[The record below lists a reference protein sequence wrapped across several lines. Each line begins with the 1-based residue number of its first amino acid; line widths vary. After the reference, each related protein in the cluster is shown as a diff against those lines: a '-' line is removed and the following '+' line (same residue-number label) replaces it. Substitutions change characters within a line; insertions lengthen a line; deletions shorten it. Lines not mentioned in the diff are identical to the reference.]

1 VCFDNAYYSYDREK
15 CIAVPLNPL
24 PPIDSSTTSTTSTST
39 TTTRKTPTSDYF
51 PSDNGYCRE
60 RYNELTKYDAITQP
74 FGYCGDEAIW
84 SDNYKWWSWTEPD
97 NETFKYCRKPATA
110 LIRLNTNKLI
120 YGIVSYGS
128 NEGLIT
134 RINLKRE
141 TTYGAYE
148 TVGQF
153 DLDST
158 SPESRRCFGTPFQ
171 AGSML
176 VEIEAYEGRFEF
188 NFNLLVQN

>member
-1 VCFDNAYYSYDREK
+1 MM
-15 CIAVPLNPL
+15 PLHSHLDIVETKQSGQIIINGGPGL
-24 PPIDSSTTSTTSTST
+24 SQITKRLNIVESQP
-39 TTTRKTPTSDYF
+39 RKFYQFTLCPYF
-51 PSDNGYCRE
+51 EIFS
-60 RYNELTKYDAITQP
+60 
-74 FGYCGDEAIW
+74 
-84 SDNYKWWSWTEPD
+84 
-97 NETFKYCRKPATA
+97 A

-120 YGIVSYGS
+120 YGIISYGS

-148 TVGQF
+148 TVGRF

-158 SPESRRCFGTPFQ
+158 SPESGRCFGTPFQ

>member
-1 VCFDNAYYSYDREK
+1 MRIRTTWEK
-15 CIAVPLNPL
+15 VEE
-24 PPIDSSTTSTTSTST
+24 
-39 TTTRKTPTSDYF
+39 K
-51 PSDNGYCRE
+51 
-60 RYNELTKYDAITQP
+60 
-74 FGYCGDEAIW
+74 IW
-84 SDNYKWWSWTEPD
+84 SCFQKARFGTNLIVQIIRTLLCYKRLLKKYIFNPNYEFIS
-97 NETFKYCRKPATA
+97 A

-153 DLDST
+153 YLDST

-171 AGSML
+171 AGSIL